1 MPFDGRYYTG
11 AAPISPALHHPHAP
25 AVGDLC
31 GQSLRAGYF
40 FAQHQA
46 TLIGSQTWPQRNR
59 RFSLIP
65 TLNSASFVRVAEWC
79 AVHLATHHSRV
90 IGDLIVGVGQPMDP
104 LEIKLR
110 VVLVGTA
117 TVTGSTT
124 TVVAQPETEETGP
137 AFSGYQVLRAYA
149 STSALALPAEDVR
162 IYLEASA
169 AYRSAATAAHVV
181 PMLAHAWRVSV

>member
-1 MPFDGRYYTG
+1 MPFDGRYYLG
-11 AAPISPALHHPHAP
+11 AAPIAPALHHPHAP

-90 IGDLIVGVGQPMDP
+90 IGELVVSAGQPMDP
-104 LEIKLR
+104 LQLKLR

-124 TVVAQPETEETGP
+124 TVVAEVDTEQAGP
-137 AFSGYQVLRAYA
+137 ASSGYQVLRAYA
-149 STSALALPAEDVR
+149 DTSTLNLPAEDVR
-162 IYLEASA
+162 VYLEASA
-169 AYRSAATAAHVV
+169 AYRSAATAAQVV
-181 PMLAHAWRVSV
+181 PLLAHAWRVSV